1 MKKLYINSKKWYNKN
16 VVEKTKKEVT
26 NMFFDENAF
35 LFSTCNDIE
44 YLPSIFD
51 GKIDK
56 EMLI

>member
-1 MKKLYINSKKWYNKN
+1 MYF
-16 VVEKTKKEVT
+16 E
-26 NMFFDENAF
+26 
-35 LFSTCNDIE
+35 NDIQLLNTTTYDKE

>member
-1 MKKLYINSKKWYNKN
+1 MNENYFNF
-16 VVEKTKKEVT
+16 TKEL
-26 NMFFDENAF
+26 E
-35 LFSTCNDIE
+35 IE

>member
-1 MKKLYINSKKWYNKN
+1 
-16 VVEKTKKEVT
+16 
-26 NMFFDENAF
+26 MFFEEYTNF
-35 LFSTCNDIE
+35 FNQGNDIE